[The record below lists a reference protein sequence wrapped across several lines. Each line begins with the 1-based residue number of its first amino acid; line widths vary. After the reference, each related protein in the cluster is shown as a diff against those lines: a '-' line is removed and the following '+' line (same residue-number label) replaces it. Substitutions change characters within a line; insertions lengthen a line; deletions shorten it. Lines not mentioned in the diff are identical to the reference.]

1 MKKYQVCT
9 RCVMDTTDPTISF
22 DSNGVCNHCNDFDN
36 KTSKS
41 WYPTDLGKEK
51 LNNIIKKIK
60 ASKKNEKYDCII
72 GLSGGIDSAYLAV
85 ILKDY
90 GLNPLVIHIDA
101 GWNSELAV
109 YNIEQVI
116 KHTGFDFHTHV
127 MNWNEIRDLQV
138 AYLKSGVANQDVV
151 QDHAFFST
159 LYHYA
164 IKHKIKYVISGGNI
178 ATESVV
184 PTSWHHSAM
193 DAINLHD
200 IHKKFGV
207 TKLKYYKTISIFQY
221 YFTYPFIHKF
231 RTVRPLNYLPYN
243 KKDALTFLKEK
254 IDYKDYGRKH
264 GESIFTK
271 FFQNYYLPTKFNY
284 DKRRPHL
291 SSLILSKQLTREES
305 LLELE
310 QPLYDD
316 NELREDF
323 SYIAKK
329 LKISENDLNEFIRSP
344 GKNYSEYKNWD
355 SYFRF
360 FKKIQQIAEKTIN
373 KNIKNYS

>member
-1 MKKYQVCT
+1 
-9 RCVMDTTDPTISF
+9 MDTTDPTISF
-22 DSNGVCNHCNDFDN
+22 DSNGICNHCNDFDN
-36 KTSKS
+36 KTSKL
-41 WYPTDLGKEK
+41 WYPNDLGKEK
-51 LNNIIKKIK
+51 LNNIIDKIK
-60 ASKKNEKYDCII
+60 SSKKNEKYDCII

-151 QDHAFFST
+151 QDHAFFAT

-178 ATESVV
+178 ATESVF

-193 DAINLHD
+193 DAINLHY

-207 TKLKYYKTISIFQY
+207 KKLKNYKTISIFQY

-231 RTVRPLNYLPYN
+231 RTIRPLNYLPYN
-243 KKDALTFLKEK
+243 KRDALIFLKEK
-254 IDYKDYGRKH
+254 INYKDYGRKH
-264 GESIFTK
+264 GESVFTK
-271 FFQNYYLPTKFNY
+271 FFQNHYLPTKFNY

-305 LLELE
+305 LLELDK
-310 QPLYDD
+310 PLYDEG
-316 NELREDF
+316 ELREDF

-355 SYFRF
+355 SYFKF
-360 FKKIQQIAEKTIN
+360 FKKIQQIAEKIIN